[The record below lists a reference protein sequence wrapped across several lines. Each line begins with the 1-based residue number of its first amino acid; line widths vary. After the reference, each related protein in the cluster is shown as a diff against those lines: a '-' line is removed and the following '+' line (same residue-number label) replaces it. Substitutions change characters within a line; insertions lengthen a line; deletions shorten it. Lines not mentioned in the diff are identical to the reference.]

1 MRPQHMFYA
10 TLCAAALALPCA
22 SAASANIVISI
33 NQNTQHMLVTVDG
46 VTRYDWPVSTG
57 RAGHGT
63 PDGVFRV
70 NRMDAAHHSK
80 EYDNAFMPDSMFFD
94 LNGHAIHGFNDVP
107 HLGMAVSHGCV
118 RLAPA
123 NAAVLFSLVKQEGMA
138 NTTVQISGRIPA
150 RYPMVARQ
158 QMPTQEA
165 STQPPTQIAPQDY
178 AAAPG
183 YGPAGLWTAG
193 LQSAAAVCPA
203 SLQSAPTGLCSIRAG
218 IPAATGALRPAGLQP
233 ALRRRTGL
241 QPTAELRPELWRQ
254 LRRAGVP
261 AVLSA
266 PIYCHAP
273 RKRGIQY
280 SQIQSLKFAGHD
292 YWIARLRGR

>member
-1 MRPQHMFYA
+1 MRPQHILYA
-10 TLCAAALALPCA
+10 GLCAAALALPCA
-22 SAASANIVISI
+22 STASANILISI
-33 NQNTQHMLVTVDG
+33 NQGTQRMLVAVDG

-63 PDGVFRV
+63 PNGVFKV
-70 NRMDAAHHSK
+70 NRMDADHHSK
-80 EYDNAFMPDSMFFD
+80 EYEDAFMPDSMFFD

-118 RLAPA
+118 RLAPT

-165 STQPPTQIAPQDY
+165 SAEQPTQIAPQQGY

-183 YGPAGLWTAG
+183 YGQPAYG
-193 LQSAAAVCPA
+193 QQQPA
-203 SLQSAPTGLCSIRAG
+203 YGQPQYG
-218 IPAATGALRPAGLQP
+218 RPAYNQPQPGYAQSGQAFPPQP
-233 ALRRRTGL
+233 APYG
-241 QPTAELRPELWRQ
+241 QPA
-254 LRRAGVP
+254 
-261 AVLSA
+261 
-266 PIYCHAP
+266 
-273 RKRGIQY
+273 Y
-280 SQIQSLKFAGHD
+280 SQPNGGGQAYYQPPSYGQ
-292 YWIARLRGR
+292 YYSYGGSYGGPVYRQY

>member
-1 MRPQHMFYA
+1 MFYA

-118 RLAPA
+118 RLAPS

-150 RYPMVARQ
+150 RYPMVVRQ
-158 QMPTQEA
+158 QMPSQEA
-165 STQPPTQIAPQDY
+165 STQPSTQIAPQDY

-183 YGPAGLWTAG
+183 YG
-193 LQSAAAVCPA
+193 
-203 SLQSAPTGLCSIRAG
+203 
-218 IPAATGALRPAGLQP
+218 QP
-233 ALRRRTGL
+233 AYG
-241 QPTAELRPELWRQ
+241 QPAYGQ
-254 LRRAGVP
+254 P
-261 AVLSA
+261 AYGQPA
-266 PIYCHAP
+266 
-273 RKRGIQY
+273 Y
-280 SQIQSLKFAGHD
+280 SQPQQYAQPAYNQPQPGYAQSGQAFPPQPAPYGQPA
-292 YWIARLRGR
+292 YSQPYGGGQAYNQPPSYGQNYGGSYGGPVYRQY